1 MSNVTEIVAAAKA
14 AGATVVTDVKVTGV
28 SIYPAKSENVDFW
41 VTLSINKPV
50 DGMIAKT
57 EIDGTKTFEKGKT
70 KTITVP
76 MGTVMTLLFDYL
88 CEQEDDV
95 SLDLVDYKK
104 LIQQEAKD
112 AAIAP
117 EGSIVISN
125 LQKLINLSTIN
136 VIARDVEHGSK
147 VKSLFSINEKEL
159 DVINDSVWHDLYGL
173 ANVRKNKIAEA
184 LIWCKSANS
193 KVAEN
198 ATKASA
204 FDQLMSSL
212 KANNSQDAIAAAL
225 A

>member
-1 MSNVTEIVAAAKA
+1 MNNVNEIVAAAKA

-41 VTLSINKPV
+41 VTLSLNKIV

-57 EIDGTKTFEKGKT
+57 ESDGTKTFFKGKT

-76 MGTVMTLLFDYL
+76 MGTVVTLLFDYL
-88 CEQEDDV
+88 CEQDDDT

-104 LIQQEAKD
+104 LITQEAKD

-117 EGSIVISN
+117 EGTVIISN
-125 LQKLINLSTIN
+125 LQRLINLTTIN

-159 DVINDSVWHDLYGL
+159 DVINDSIWHDIYGL
-173 ANVRKNKIAEA
+173 TKVRQSKIAEA
-184 LIWCKSANS
+184 LVWCKANNA
-193 KVAEN
+193 KVVET

-204 FDQLMSSL
+204 FDQLMASL
-212 KANNSQDAIAAAL
+212 KANNSKDAIATAL

>member
-28 SIYPAKSENVDFW
+28 AIYPAKSENVDFW

-57 EIDGTKTFEKGKT
+57 EIDGTKIFEKGKT

-76 MGTVMTLLFDYL
+76 MGTVMSLLFDYL
-88 CEQEDDV
+88 CEQEDDA

-112 AAIAP
+112 AAIAA
-117 EGSIVISN
+117 EGSIIISN
-125 LQKLINLSTIN
+125 LQRLITLSTIN
-136 VIARDVEHGSK
+136 IIARDVEHGSK

-159 DVINDSVWHDLYGL
+159 DVVNDSVWHDIYGL
-173 ANVRKNKIAEA
+173 TKVRQSKISEA
-184 LIWCKSANS
+184 LAWCKQANS
-193 KVAEN
+193 KATETS
-198 ATKASA
+198 TKASA
-204 FDQLMSSL
+204 FDQLMASL
-212 KANNSQDAIAAAL
+212 KANNAQDAIATAL

>member
-14 AGATVVTDVKVTGV
+14 AGATVVTNIKVTGV

-41 VTLSINKPV
+41 VTLSLNNVV

-57 EIDGTKTFEKGKT
+57 EADGTKTFEKGKT

-88 CEQEDDV
+88 CEQDDDS

-117 EGSIVISN
+117 EGSVVISN
-125 LQKLINLSTIN
+125 LQRLINLSTIN
-136 VIARDVEHGSK
+136 VIARDVEHGTK

-159 DVINDSVWHDLYGL
+159 DVVNDSVWHDIYGL
-173 ANVRKNKIAEA
+173 TKVRQSKIVEA
-184 LIWCKSANS
+184 VAWCKAANS
-193 KVAEN
+193 KATETS
-198 ATKASA
+198 TKASA
-204 FDQLMSSL
+204 FDQLMASL
-212 KANNSQDAIAAAL
+212 KANNSQDAIATAL